1 MSLSSALDASRSALS
16 AFGQQTGVLSRNIN
30 NASNPDATRKIVN
43 LVTSPD
49 GGSTVG
55 RTTRAVDVS
64 LFNAS
69 LSSTSKFQESS
80 TVLDALDRLDTLI
93 NDPELGRSPAALIG
107 KLRDSLATFAS
118 QPDNTVL
125 ASSAISSALSLSGA
139 LNSMSSQVQSIRM
152 EADASL
158 AQSAALMNTNLADLH
173 QLNSQIVTGTQL
185 GTDVT
190 DLLDQRD
197 VILKQFSQ
205 EMGISW
211 SIKKDNDINIYTES
225 GVTLYDRVP
234 REVSFQQSNLLTAST
249 PGQQL
254 YVDGVQVTGPGSP
267 MPITTGRIAGL
278 IEVRDEVTQG
288 FQSQLDEIARGL
300 IEAFAESDQSA
311 VPALADQAGLFTWP
325 GGPGVPA
332 SATVSV
338 GIASTISVNATLQT
352 GAGDAARLLRDGS
365 ISDPGN
371 PAFEY
376 NTSGFAGFSDRL
388 DQMVEEIEGARSFD
402 LAAGL
407 DGNSG
412 LLSFAADSASWL
424 GGLRADMSRDAEFH
438 NITAIRANE
447 ALSNATG
454 VNLDEEIAQMLQL
467 ERSYQAS
474 TKLISVVDELLGY
487 LITSIR

>member
-1 MSLSSALDASRSALS
+1 
-16 AFGQQTGVLSRNIN
+16 
-30 NASNPDATRKIVN
+30 
-43 LVTSPD
+43 
-49 GGSTVG
+49 
-55 RTTRAVDVS
+55 
-64 LFNAS
+64 
-69 LSSTSKFQESS
+69 
-80 TVLDALDRLDTLI
+80 
-93 NDPELGRSPAALIG
+93 
-107 KLRDSLATFAS
+107 
-118 QPDNTVL
+118 
-125 ASSAISSALSLSGA
+125 
-139 LNSMSSQVQSIRM
+139 
-152 EADASL
+152 
-158 AQSAALMNTNLADLH
+158 
-173 QLNSQIVTGTQL
+173 
-185 GTDVT
+185 
-190 DLLDQRD
+190 
-197 VILKQFSQ
+197 
-205 EMGISW
+205 
-211 SIKKDNDINIYTES
+211 
-225 GVTLYDRVP
+225 
-234 REVSFQQSNLLTAST
+234 
-249 PGQQL
+249 
-254 YVDGVQVTGPGSP
+254 
-267 MPITTGRIAGL
+267 MPITTGKIAGL

-311 VPALADQAGLFTWP
+311 IPTLAAQAGLFTWP

-332 SATVSV
+332 SATVAV
-338 GIASTISVNATLQT
+338 GIASSISVNVTLQT

-376 NTSGFAGFSDRL
+376 NTNGYAGFSDRL

-407 DGNSG
+407 DGRSD

-424 GGLRADMSRDAEFH
+424 GGLRADTSRDAEFH

>member
-1 MSLSSALDASRSALS
+1 M
-16 AFGQQTGVLSRNIN
+16 
-30 NASNPDATRKIVN
+30 
-43 LVTSPD
+43 
-49 GGSTVG
+49 G
-55 RTTRAVDVS
+55 RTSRAVDVS

-69 LSSTSKFQESS
+69 LRSTSQSEHSS
-80 TVLDALDRLDTLI
+80 TVLDALDRLDALI
-93 NDPELGRSPAALIG
+93 NDPELGRSPGALIG
-107 KLRDSLATFAS
+107 TLRDRLAVFAA
-118 QPDNTVL
+118 QPDNSVL

-152 EADASL
+152 DADAGL
-158 AQSAALMNTNLADLH
+158 AQSAAALNTMLADLH
-173 QLNSQIVTGTQL
+173 ELNGQIVSGTQI
-185 GTDVT
+185 GRDVT
-190 DLLDQRD
+190 DMLDQRD

-205 EMGISW
+205 EMGVSW
-211 SIKKDNDINIYTES
+211 SIEKDNDITVYTES
-225 GVTLYDRVP
+225 GVVLYDRVP

-249 PGQQL
+249 PGQHM
-254 YVDGVQVTGPGSP
+254 YIDGVQVTGPGSP
-267 MPITTGRIAGL
+267 MPVTTGKIAGL
-278 IEVRDEVTQG
+278 IAVRDEVTQG

-311 VPALADQAGLFTWP
+311 VPSLAPQAGLFTWP
-325 GGPGVPA
+325 GGPGLPA
-332 SATVSV
+332 AATVST
-338 GIASTISVNATLQT
+338 GLASSISVNVTLQ
-352 GAGDAARLLRDGS
+352 AGGDDAATLLRDGS

-376 NTSGFAGFSDRL
+376 NTSGYAGFSDRL
-388 DQMVEEIEGARSFD
+388 DEMVESLEGARSFD
-402 LAAGL
+402 PAAGL
-407 DGNSG
+407 DVSAD
-412 LLSFAADSASWL
+412 LVSFAANSASWL
-424 GGLRADMSRDAEFH
+424 GGLRADTSRDAEYH

>member
-30 NASNPDATRKIVN
+30 NASNPDATRKIVS
-43 LVTSPD
+43 LVTGPN

-55 RTTRAVDVS
+55 RTTRAVDIS

-69 LSSTSKFQESS
+69 LSSTSQFQESS
-80 TVLDALDRLDTLI
+80 TVLDAFDRLDALI
-93 NDPELGRSPAALIG
+93 NDPELGRSPGALIG
-107 KLRDSLATFAS
+107 TLRDRLALFAS

-152 EADASL
+152 EADTSIAE
-158 AQSAALMNTNLADLH
+158 SAALLNTKLADLH
-173 QLNSQIVTGTQL
+173 ELNSQIVSGTQL
-185 GTDVT
+185 GSDVT
-190 DLLDQRD
+190 DMLDQRD

-211 SIKKDNDINIYTES
+211 SIKKDNDITVYTES
-225 GVTLYDRVP
+225 GVILYDRLP
-234 REVSFQQSNLLTAST
+234 REVSFQQSNLLNASM

-278 IEVRDEVTQG
+278 ITVRDEVTQS

-300 IEAFAESDQSA
+300 IESFAETDQSA
-311 VPALADQAGLFTWP
+311 VPSLAPQAGLFTWS
-325 GGPGVPA
+325 GGPGLPA
-332 SATVSV
+332 SATISA
-338 GIASTISVNATLQT
+338 GLASSISVNTTLQV
-352 GAGDAARLLRDGS
+352 GGDEAARLLRDGS

-376 NTSGFAGFSDRL
+376 NSNGFAGFSGRL
-388 DQMVEEIEGARSFD
+388 DEMVEGLEGARSFD
-402 LAAGL
+402 PAAGL
-407 DGNSG
+407 DVSTD
-412 LLSFAADSASWL
+412 LLSFAANSASWL
-424 GGLRADMSRDAEFH
+424 GGLRADTSRDAEFH
-438 NITAIRANE
+438 NIKAIRANE